1 MSEID
6 RNISDAAAEAEMN
19 ENPDLSNA
27 VIGEELD
34 MKVTEE
40 YNDSEIQV
48 LDGLEAVRKRP
59 GMYIAST
66 SSKGLHHLVWE
77 IVDNGIDEAMAGY
90 ASTITVTIDDENVVQ
105 VDDDGR
111 GMPTGMNA
119 KTGKSTI
126 ETIFTVLH
134 AGGKFGGGAYKISG
148 GLHGVGASV
157 VNALSSWL
165 EVTVYH
171 DGSMYFVRFE
181 NGGHAVEPM
190 KVIGTCD
197 PDRHGST
204 VRFKADPT
212 IFTETTVY
220 DHDTIRNRLRQL
232 AFLNKG
238 IRLVFCDKREE
249 EKEKQHYE
257 FMYEGGLMQY
267 VEFLNRGKNVI
278 HPDIIY
284 AEGYEDD
291 IQVEVAMQYNDGYNP
306 GVYTFCNNINTGE
319 GGTHLDGFD
328 MAIYRVINSYA
339 RNAKLLKDKDPNLSR
354 DDCKEG
360 VVAVISVKHPDPQ
373 YEGQTKTKL
382 GNSEVKKI
390 VSDIFGSQLEKFLM
404 ENPDEA
410 KQIVEKCS
418 LASRARL
425 AAKKARELTR
435 RKNPLEIGSLPGKLA
450 DCSSK
455 DASICEIYIVEG
467 DSAGGSAKQGR
478 DSHYQ
483 AILPL
488 RGKILN
494 VEKAREERA
503 FDNAE
508 IRSMITAFGCGIKE
522 EVDTSKL
529 RYNKIVIMTDADVDG
544 AHIRTLLLTFFYRFL
559 KPVLEQGYIYI
570 AQPPLY
576 KVQKGQSVRY
586 AYTDRQL
593 ETIKAEMGSRL
604 SIQRYKGLGE
614 MNPEQLW
621 ETTMDPKNRTLIR
634 VTVDDAEEAD
644 RNFSMLMGE
653 EVEPRK
659 NFIIENAH
667 FVENLDI

>member
-1 MSEID
+1 MSEENKVQENNEIEE
-6 RNISDAAAEAEMN
+6 SDI
-19 ENPDLSNA
+19 SNA
-27 VIGEELD
+27 VIGQELD

-40 YNDSEIQV
+40 YDDSEIQV

-59 GMYIAST
+59 GMYIGST
-66 SSKGLHHLVWE
+66 SSRGLHHLVWE

-90 ASTITVTIDDENVVQ
+90 ASTVTVTIDNENIVQ

-111 GMPTGMNA
+111 GMPTGMNE

-157 VNALSSWL
+157 VNALATWL

-171 DGSMYFVRFE
+171 DGKMYFIRFE
-181 NGGHAVEPM
+181 NGGHPVEEL

-197 PDRHGST
+197 KDKHGSS
-204 VRFKADPT
+204 VRFKADPS
-212 IFTETTVY
+212 IFTETTIY
-220 DHDTIRNRLRQL
+220 DHDIIKNRLRQL
-232 AFLNKG
+232 SFLNKG
-238 IRLVFCDKREE
+238 IRLIFCDERQTDESK
-249 EKEKQHYE
+249 KKYA
-257 FMYEGGLMQY
+257 FLYEGGLMEY
-267 VEFLNRGKNVI
+267 VKYLNKDKTVV
-278 HPDIIY
+278 HPDIVY
-284 AEGYEDD
+284 AEGYENN
-291 IQVEVAMQYNDGYNP
+291 IQVEAAIQYNDGYNQSI
-306 GVYTFCNNINTGE
+306 YTFCNNINTVE
-319 GGTHLDGFD
+319 GGSHLEGFNL
-328 MAIYRVINSYA
+328 ALNREINKYA
-339 RNAKLLKDKDPNLSR
+339 RNAKLLKDKDPNLST

-360 VVAVISVKHPDPQ
+360 ITAVISVKHPDPQ

-382 GNSEVKKI
+382 GNSEVRKI

-410 KQIVEKCS
+410 KMIVEKCS

-425 AAKKARELTR
+425 AAKKAREMTR

-455 DASICEIYIVEG
+455 DSSICEIYIVEG

-508 IRSMITAFGCGIKE
+508 IRSMVTAFGCGIKE

-576 KVQKGQSVRY
+576 KVQKGNSVKY
-586 AYTDRQL
+586 AYTDNQL
-593 ETIKAEMGSRL
+593 ERIKAEMGSHL

-634 VTVDDAEEAD
+634 VTVDDGEEAD
-644 RNFSMLMGE
+644 RNFSMLMGD

-659 NFIIENAH
+659 NFIIENAN
-667 FVENLDI
+667 FVENLDF

>member
-1 MSEID
+1 MSTEYD
-6 RNISDAAAEAEMN
+6 FRRKEEEELLQEEPDISH
-19 ENPDLSNA
+19 A
-27 VIGEELD
+27 VIGQELD
-34 MKVTEE
+34 MKATQE
-40 YNDSEIQV
+40 YDDSEIQV

-59 GMYIAST
+59 GMYIATT
-66 SSKGLHHLVWE
+66 SSRGLHHLIWE

-90 ASTITVTIDDENVVQ
+90 ASTVTVTIDKNNAVQ

-111 GMPTGMNA
+111 GMPTGTNA
-119 KTGKSTI
+119 KTRKSTI

-157 VNALSSWL
+157 VNALSTWL

-171 DGSMYFVRFE
+171 EGKVYFVRFE
-181 NGGHAVEPM
+181 NGGHAVAPLH
-190 KVIGTCD
+190 VIGTCD
-197 PDRHGST
+197 PKKHGST
-204 VRFKADPT
+204 VRFQADPT
-212 IFTETTVY
+212 IFQETTVY
-220 DHDTIRNRLRQL
+220 DHDTVRNRLRQL

-238 IRLVFCDKREE
+238 IRLVFHDERMEDPEKRD
-249 EKEKQHYE
+249 YT
-257 FMYEGGLMQY
+257 FLYEGGVREY
-267 VEFLNRGKNVI
+267 VAFLNKDKEVVN
-278 HPDIIY
+278 PDIIY
-284 AEGYEDD
+284 AEGYESD
-291 IQVEVAMQYNDGYNP
+291 IQVEAAIQYNDGYNQS
-306 GVYTFCNNINTGE
+306 VYTFCNNINTVE
-319 GGTHLDGFD
+319 GGTHLEGFNL
-328 MAIYRVINSYA
+328 ALQREINKYA
-339 RNAKLLKDKDPNLSR
+339 RNAKLLKDKDPNLSTE
-354 DDCKEG
+354 DCKEG
-360 VVAVISVKHPDPQ
+360 ITAVISVKHPDPQ

-382 GNSEVKKI
+382 GNSEVRKI

-410 KQIVEKCS
+410 KAIVEKCS
-418 LASRARL
+418 LASRARI
-425 AAKKARELTR
+425 AAKKAREMTR
-435 RKNPLEIGSLPGKLA
+435 RKNPLEVGSLPGKLA

-503 FDNAE
+503 FDNNE
-508 IRSMITAFGCGIKE
+508 IRSMVTAFGCGIKE
-522 EVDTSKL
+522 EVDVSKL

-544 AHIRTLLLTFFYRFL
+544 AHIRTLLLTFFYRYM
-559 KPVLEQGYIYI
+559 KPVLEQGHVYI

-576 KVQKGQSVRY
+576 KVQKGTSVKY
-586 AYTDRQL
+586 AYTDHQL
-593 ETIKAEMGSRL
+593 EQVKAEMGSKI

-614 MNPEQLW
+614 MDPSQLW

-659 NFIIENAH
+659 RFIIDNAH
-667 FVENLDI
+667 FVENLDV